1 MRKIGKE
8 NLEIMAANLAEAAG
22 DLRELEARLDYAVNG
37 QMPKGWEGCARI
49 WRRVPLC
56 ASALHVIFE
65 HVYHHINF
73 AWNSRFAS
81 AARVVACAKRDY
93 ERWMKF
99 PEDFPSLQV
108 SREVKPIRSVADGQL
123 NFFHLRMNIRESMMF
138 LGGVTRGIE
147 KAIGAHLEIGDADL
161 AWNMELLLGQL
172 NVAWHCRRY
181 DINRSIELGCRMRNL
196 KRWRKFPREFTRL
209 MRCG

>member
-1 MRKIGKE
+1 MPDAGPLGPWHGNCYEGGAMRKIGKE

-22 DLRELEARLDYAVNG
+22 DLCELEARLDYAVNG

-49 WRRVPLC
+49 WKRVPLC

-65 HVYHHINF
+65 HVYHHVNF

-108 SREVKPIRSVADGQL
+108 SREVKPIRSVVDGQL
-123 NFFHLRMNIRESMMF
+123 NF
-138 LGGVTRGIE
+138 
-147 KAIGAHLEIGDADL
+147 
-161 AWNMELLLGQL
+161 
-172 NVAWHCRRY
+172 
-181 DINRSIELGCRMRNL
+181 
-196 KRWRKFPREFTRL
+196 P
-209 MRCG
+209 